1 MRSVT
6 QIILLLALLPVAGCF
21 GSSAPSRS
29 HFVLHGITTTKAP
42 GAPFAGLVR
51 VRNLD
56 AANIY
61 EKSQIVVRKNPY
73 ELQYSEDNVWAV
85 KPSNM
90 VSDVIGR
97 ALADSGRFTSVV
109 RQLGELRPDYILGGN
124 LRAIEVYD
132 SGDIWYAHV
141 SLALHLTR
149 VKNGETIYSFTFDK
163 RRRLPERSFAQ
174 AARAISE
181 LLSIA
186 IEELIEEL
194 DEVDAPRVAVHGAE
208 SERARG
214 DGDASKDKGDAAETS
229 GDAEKTG
236 DETHDERAPADENTI
251 FVPERKPDEI

>member
-1 MRSVT
+1 MTPIV
-6 QIILLLALLPVAGCF
+6 LLLSLLPVAGCF

-29 HFVLHGITTTKAP
+29 HFVLHGITATQAP

-90 VSDVIGR
+90 VSDVIAR

-109 RQLGELRPDYILGGN
+109 RQLGEVRPDYILGGD

-132 SGDIWYAHV
+132 SGDIWFAHV

-149 VKNGETIYSFTFDK
+149 VKNGETIYSFTFDQ

-186 IEELIEEL
+186 IEKLIVEL
-194 DEVDAPRVAVHGAE
+194 DGVDAPRVEVDEDEAL
-208 SERARG
+208 RAP
-214 DGDASKDKGDAAETS
+214 DASAAE
-229 GDAEKTG
+229 
-236 DETHDERAPADENTI
+236 PA
-251 FVPERKPDEI
+251 